1 VLVRLSVILAPFVPF
16 LAEELF
22 LKLTG
27 GEMGESVHLLDW
39 PKNGTINEAMLDTMD
54 MIRKYIETGLRQRAL
69 QGVKVRQPLAL
80 ATISV
85 YTQEMLGDNLL
96 EIIQEELNVKNV
108 MQRQTATN
116 GAKDLNA
123 QITLDWEITPELKR
137 EGLMRELIRQV
148 QSARKA
154 AGLNVD
160 DRIQLHIISDDA
172 EVAQTLTE
180 HGETIAAE
188 TLAKALNEGNKPE
201 QYALDMKVEGY
212 PVEIALAKA

>member
-1 VLVRLSVILAPFVPF
+1 
-16 LAEELF
+16 
-22 LKLTG
+22 
-27 GEMGESVHLLDW
+27 
-39 PKNGTINEAMLDTMD
+39 
-54 MIRKYIETGLRQRAL
+54 
-69 QGVKVRQPLAL
+69 
-80 ATISV
+80 
-85 YTQEMLGDNLL
+85 MLGDNLL